1 MTKIDTLKS
10 LFEAQQQAFAKNPC
24 PTLAQRSDR
33 LDAISA
39 GLVANR
45 HKIHQA
51 LREDFSS
58 HANAQADFIEIA
70 GVVARLQYAK
80 SMLPQWMANSDRE
93 LDSDFYGQSR
103 AFVTAQPKGVIG
115 NIVPWNFPFDI
126 GIGPLA
132 EMLAGGN
139 SVIIKPS
146 ELTPSCSELMQEIL
160 HGVMSEDIVAVVPG
174 GIELA
179 KFFPT
184 LPWDH
189 LMYTGNPV
197 VARSIAVAA
206 AQNLTPL
213 TLELGG
219 KCPALF
225 TEGNLTPTQVSS
237 VLRSKLVKN
246 GQMCVAPDYALVPR
260 SAMGDFIRE
269 AREYLCAPM
278 ANTNEARETT
288 GIISD
293 VHFERIESLVNDLRQ
308 HGTEIV
314 ELGESPDKSRRR
326 LPLRLA
332 IDPGADSAIM
342 GEEIFGPILPILP
355 YDNLDEAL
363 RYIAAGERPL
373 GIYVYTDD
381 EALKSLIL
389 SDTHSGGVTFNAC
402 SFHAAIPNMGFGG
415 SGLSGYGRHHGIEG
429 FREFTNQR
437 GVVDFDSKALALN
450 IAPPYDDV
458 ADKLL
463 VEIFGN
469 E

>member
-1 MTKIDTLKS
+1 MTPIETLTS
-10 LFEAQQQAFAKNPC
+10 LFDRQRKAFAHNPC
-24 PTLAQRSDR
+24 PTLVERSDR

-39 GLVANR
+39 GLLANR
-45 HKIHQA
+45 HKIHCA

-58 HANAQADFIEIA
+58 HPNAQADFIEIF
-70 GVVARLQYAK
+70 GVVARLQHAK
-80 SMLPQWMANSDRE
+80 SMLSKWMANNDRD
-93 LDSDFYGQSR
+93 LDSAFYGQSK
-103 AFVTAQPKGVIG
+103 AFVTPQPKGVIG

-146 ELTPSCSELMQEIL
+146 ELAPSCSELMRDIL
-160 HGVMSEDIVAVVPG
+160 LEVISEDIVAVVPG
-174 GIELA
+174 DIELA
-179 KFFPT
+179 KVFPT
-184 LPWDH
+184 LAWDH
-189 LMYTGNPV
+189 LMYTGNPE

-206 AQNLTPL
+206 AKNLTPV

-225 TEGNLTPTQVSS
+225 TEDSVTRTQVSS

-260 SAMGDFIRE
+260 HSIDDFIRE
-269 AREYLCAPM
+269 ARAYLCDPI
-278 ANTNEARETT
+278 ANTNETRQTT
-288 GIISD
+288 GMINER
-293 VHFERIESLVNDLRQ
+293 HFERIESLVNDLKH

-314 ELGESPDKSRRR
+314 ELGAGDRSKRI

-332 IDPGADSAIM
+332 IDPGDDSAIM
-342 GEEIFGPILPILP
+342 GDEIFGPILPVLP
-355 YDNLDEAL
+355 YDNLDEAIG
-363 RYIAAGERPL
+363 YIARRERPL

-381 EALKSLIL
+381 ELLKSRIL

-437 GVVDFDSKALALN
+437 GVVNFDPSALALN
-450 IAPPYDDV
+450 IAPPYDDL

-463 VEIFGN
+463 LEIFGI